1 MIEVES
7 EKIYYEPN
15 EYTFNVIDEDE
26 KNRRKKEKWIIS
38 VKEGLLKDKNKS
50 LDEIDESINILYD
63 NLNEEYR
70 NAIVKNPELILYY
83 LLGNVEKEKKGKKLS
98 R

>member
-1 MIEVES
+1 MNFFI
-7 EKIYYEPN
+7 
-15 EYTFNVIDEDE
+15 TID
-26 KNRRKKEKWIIS
+26 
-38 VKEGLLKDKNKS
+38 
-50 LDEIDESINILYD
+50 ILYD

-98 R
+98 RWLNGFCLNLVYMIFYIKFNNINIWILILKKEKNIICIELR